1 MLILPAFTFSRIP
14 EIHFGAGKLAQLPAL
29 IRRGGSRVLLV
40 TGSGSFRRSG
50 HFSRLQAAF
59 AEANI
64 SFECE
69 AVTGEPSPCLVD
81 EVVSRHRRDTPD
93 WVLAIG
99 GGSTVDAGKAISA
112 MLPQSGSVKDFL
124 EGREVRKHDGRKLPF
139 IAVPTSSGTGSEA
152 TKNAVLSEVGENG
165 FKSSLRH
172 DNFMPDI
179 AVIDPELMRSCPPG
193 VTAACGLDALTQLL
207 ESWVSSKA
215 SPITDALALSGL
227 EHVAVGFLRACED
240 GENDLEARGHMAYA
254 ALLSGLTLANAGLGL
269 VHGFAG
275 PIGGFSPM
283 PHGEVCGTLL
293 AETTRTTLTV
303 LFENPQKNAL
313 ALEKY
318 ARAGA
323 ILAGRSAGSVAAD
336 CQQLTQLLDGW
347 VERTRIPRLGQ
358 YGITA
363 ADFPKILER
372 SNGKNSPAELSQ
384 QQMAAI
390 LAARL

>member
-1 MLILPAFTFSRIP
+1 MNKKILCAALLGGIGENVGLCFACDSFLTLYAIP
-14 EIHFGAGKLAQLPAL
+14 VVG
-29 IRRGGSRVLLV
+29 
-40 TGSGSFRRSG
+40 
-50 HFSRLQAAF
+50 
-59 AEANI
+59 
-64 SFECE
+64 
-69 AVTGEPSPCLVD
+69 LVD

-99 GGSTVDAGKAISA
+99 GGSAVDAGKAISA

-227 EHVAVGFLRACED
+227 EHVAAGFLRACED

-254 ALLSGLTLANAGLGL
+254 ALLSGLTLAKSPEWTFNLGYQ
-269 VHGFAG
+269 HSWDFANDG
-275 PIGGFSPM
+275 
-283 PHGEVCGTLL
+283 
-293 AETTRTTLTV
+293 RLTV
-303 LFENPQKNAL
+303 RVQTHYESSKNLDYHNFAVTDQDAYTKTDL
-313 ALEKY
+313 MVTYDAPGGAWSLMAYGRNLEDEAVLVQAAPDAQNANRLGGSGAY
-318 ARAGA
+318 APPRLYG
-323 ILAGRSAGSVAAD
+323 V
-336 CQQLTQLLDGW
+336 QLT
-347 VERTRIPRLGQ
+347 
-358 YGITA
+358 
-363 ADFPKILER
+363 
-372 SNGKNSPAELSQ
+372 
-384 QQMAAI
+384 
-390 LAARL
+390 ARF

>member
-1 MLILPAFTFSRIP
+1 MAAREP
-14 EIHFGAGKLAQLPAL
+14 
-29 IRRGGSRVLLV
+29 GSR
-40 TGSGSFRRSG
+40 S
-50 HFSRLQAAF
+50 AA
-59 AEANI
+59 
-64 SFECE
+64 
-69 AVTGEPSPCLVD
+69 
-81 EVVSRHRRDTPD
+81 VS
-93 WVLAIG
+93 A
-99 GGSTVDAGKAISA
+99 
-112 MLPQSGSVKDFL
+112 
-124 EGREVRKHDGRKLPF
+124 
-139 IAVPTSSGTGSEA
+139 
-152 TKNAVLSEVGENG
+152 
-165 FKSSLRH
+165 
-172 DNFMPDI
+172 
-179 AVIDPELMRSCPPG
+179 SCPPG

-215 SPITDALALSGL
+215 SPISDALALSGL

-293 AETTRTTLTV
+293 AETTRATLAV